1 MKPQIQY
8 PLRNTVFT
16 GYSKMSIVVPKISIM
31 ETSPPKVGEDW
42 PSMVRGEV
50 YLDLETLPMH
60 ARREWAQVRQD
71 DIVFLLYI
79 KLSDKPT
86 NGSGS
91 ETDYAK
97 ELGVRYVRSAEI
109 AQVLDEEARPLKPG
123 QEDVDGRYL
132 VPRKRTL
139 RLRLDARQWKEDN
152 ALAVAGKIEDVYD
165 SINVV
170 VRRKSEVC
178 RTCYEF

>member
-8 PLRNTVFT
+8 PLGNTAFQ

-31 ETSPPKVGEDW
+31 EVSPPKVGEDW
-42 PSMVRGEV
+42 PSMIRAEV
-50 YLDLETLPMH
+50 YLDLETLPLH

-71 DIVFLLYI
+71 DVVFLLSV
-79 KLSDKPT
+79 KLSEKAS
-86 NGSGS
+86 NGTV
-91 ETDYAK
+91 ENDYAK
-97 ELGVRYVRSAEI
+97 ELGVRHVRSAEI
-109 AQVLDEEARPLKPG
+109 AQVLDEEGRPLKPG
-123 QEDVDGRYL
+123 QEDLDGRYL

-165 SINVV
+165 SINVL
-170 VRRKSEVC
+170 VRRKLEVSS
-178 RTCYEF
+178 